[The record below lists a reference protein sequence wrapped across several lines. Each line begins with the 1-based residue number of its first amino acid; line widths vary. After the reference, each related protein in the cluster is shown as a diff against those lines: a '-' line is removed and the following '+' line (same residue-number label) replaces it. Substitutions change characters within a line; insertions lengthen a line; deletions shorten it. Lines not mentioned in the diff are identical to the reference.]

1 MSIQS
6 FENAAAR
13 VPKFAEIDRKFGPA
27 RNVSVELARSLS
39 PTDRLAVWVTDR
51 VGSMAFFFAVA
62 IWTILW
68 LGWNTAGPVEFRFDP
83 GPAFAVWLFFS
94 NLLQLHLMPL
104 IMVGQNL
111 QDRYGELVASADFD
125 ISQRTEAA
133 KLIKD
138 TSQAKLDTTVELH
151 LRMGVD
157 PKHADQMV
165 RGAAVLPNG
174 TGKKVRVIAFAQGD
188 KARDAEAAGADAV
201 GAEDLAKRIEGGWLD
216 FDVAIATPDL
226 MGQVGR
232 LGRVLGPRGL
242 MPNPKSGT
250 VTFDVAKA
258 VRDAKGGRVEFRT
271 DKTGVIHT
279 VVGKSS
285 FTQEQILGNLATLMD
300 AVNRARPVGVK
311 GTYIRAAHLTSTQGP
326 SVKLELGATNEL
338 AGQART

>member
-1 MSIQS
+1 MADETTAKPEPKPARAKGPQKQGKGKKRGKRYR
-6 FENAAAR
+6 ALAAR
-13 VPKFAEIDRKFGPA
+13 VERTKAYSPAE
-27 RNVSVELARSLS
+27 
-39 PTDRLAVWVTDR
+39 AVK
-51 VGSMAFFFAVA
+51 
-62 IWTILW
+62 
-68 LGWNTAGPVEFRFDP
+68 
-83 GPAFAVWLFFS
+83 
-94 NLLQLHLMPL
+94 
-104 IMVGQNL
+104 
-111 QDRYGELVASADFD
+111 LVK
-125 ISQRTEAA
+125 E
-133 KLIKD
+133 
-138 TSQAKLDTTVELH
+138 TSQAKFDTSVDLH

-157 PKHADQMV
+157 PRHAEQMV
-165 RGAAVLPNG
+165 RGSAVLPNG
-174 TGKKVRVIAFAQGD
+174 TGKTVRVAVFAQGD
-188 KARDAEAAGADAV
+188 KAREAQAAGADVV
-201 GAEDLAKRIEGGWLD
+201 GADDLAKRIEGGWLD

-326 SVKLELGATNEL
+326 SVKLELRATNEL

>member
-1 MSIQS
+1 MAD
-6 FENAAAR
+6 ETTAKPEPR
-13 VPKFAEIDRKFGPA
+13 PA
-27 RNVSVELARSLS
+27 RAK
-39 PTDRLAVWVTDR
+39 
-51 VGSMAFFFAVA
+51 
-62 IWTILW
+62 
-68 LGWNTAGPVEFRFDP
+68 GPQKQGKGKKR
-83 GPAFAVWLFFS
+83 GK
-94 NLLQLHLMPL
+94 
-104 IMVGQNL
+104 
-111 QDRYGELVASADFD
+111 RYRAL
-125 ISQRTEAA
+125 AA
-133 KLIKD
+133 KVDRTKAYAPAEAVKLVKETAQAKFD
-138 TSQAKLDTTVELH
+138 TSVDLH

-157 PKHADQMV
+157 PRHAEQMV
-165 RGAAVLPNG
+165 RGSAVLPNG
-174 TGKKVRVIAFAQGD
+174 TGKTVRVVVFAQGD
-188 KARDAEAAGADAV
+188 KAREAQGAGADVV
-201 GAEDLAKRIEGGWLD
+201 GADDLAKRIEGGWLD

-300 AVNRARPVGVK
+300 AVNRARPIGVK

-338 AGQART
+338 AGQARS

>member
-1 MSIQS
+1 MAKQHGK
-6 FENAAAR
+6 R
-13 VPKFAEIDRKFGPA
+13 YRTLAEKIERGREYRPD
-27 RNVSVELARSLS
+27 
-39 PTDRLAVWVTDR
+39 
-51 VGSMAFFFAVA
+51 
-62 IWTILW
+62 
-68 LGWNTAGPVEFRFDP
+68 
-83 GPAFAVWLFFS
+83 
-94 NLLQLHLMPL
+94 
-104 IMVGQNL
+104 
-111 QDRYGELVASADFD
+111 
-125 ISQRTEAA
+125 EAA
-133 KLIKD
+133 KLVKD
-138 TSQAKLDTTVELH
+138 TSGAKFDTTVELH

-188 KARDAEAAGADAV
+188 KARDAQAAGADAV
-201 GAEDLAKRIEGGWLD
+201 GADDLAKRIEGGWLD

-285 FTQEQILGNLATLMD
+285 FTEQQIIGNLATLMD
-300 AVNRARPVGVK
+300 AVNRARPAGVK

-326 SVKLELGATNEL
+326 SVKLDVGATNEL
-338 AGQART
+338 AGTART